1 MEKWYFNQ
9 YVDFNDKWNIIHIKK
24 KYKPDLIFNRIKNWN
39 LYNNYLLDNYKI
51 IPSFKIV

>member
-24 KYKPDLIFNRIKNWN
+24 KYKPDLIFNGIKNWN